1 MMIEAIAE
9 PLIMTA
15 TGFLMKRAAENQA
28 NYAENFGLALKG
40 LGAHTETANESVKR
54 GGPAIR
60 RWILGLI
67 FLVMFGGV
75 LFAMFGEY
83 TTSYMYLTEVK
94 EHIFGLFHTG
104 GKMKTIEAKGYVLTP
119 ENRRICIDA
128 AFFLFGSGI
137 AKQRK

>member
-1 MMIEAIAE
+1 MLEAIAE

-40 LGAHTETANESVKR
+40 LGKQTEAADAAVKR
-54 GGPAIR
+54 AGPAIR

-67 FLVMFGGV
+67 FFVMFGGV
-75 LFAMFGEY
+75 LIAMFGDY
-83 TTSYMYLTEVK
+83 TTSYMYLTDIK
-94 EHIFGLFHTG
+94 EHAFGLFSTG
-104 GKMKTIEAKGYVLTP
+104 GKMKVIEAEGFVLTP

-128 AFFLFGSGI
+128 AFFLFGAGI